1 MQTRVY
7 RCYAQCPPF
16 KHINGK
22 SYDPAPEAVIH
33 RGDLLESL
41 KCAVFDRLRLWEG
54 GDARLKR
61 QGTIVLV
68 LAVEI
73 LESLKRRSADSG
85 GSILSR
91 EMPEGA
97 RLQICSLA

>member
-1 MQTRVY
+1 MHNAHYLSTSAGNYTIRHQRQLSTG
-7 RCYAQCPPF
+7 ANLPF
-16 KHINGK
+16 
-22 SYDPAPEAVIH
+22 S
-33 RGDLLESL
+33 R
-41 KCAVFDRLRLWEG
+41 KCAVFDRVRLWWG

-85 GSILSR
+85 GSKLSR